1 MTAMPDGNVVESN
14 MGDLAPMDI
23 SATAA
28 DGSEDMYFV
37 VSDVPDG
44 AVLAVGVDENG
55 DIVQAGMNGGDGTWI
70 VSADEIGDLMILP
83 PEGVSG
89 GEGFDMTVTAVTVE
103 DDGAINFDSS
113 VSFNVTLDD
122 SYGED
127 GARTGASMEGG
138 GESTTV
144 VIADGDLPEGAM
156 LSEGVYNPVSETW
169 VMTGEEA
176 DALEILAPDDYDGGD
191 LEVPMTTVTTSD
203 SGEVSSDE
211 VSFDVDADE
220 LGVAENDAD
229 VTMIDG
235 GTGDDD
241 LTGTGGDDWMMGG
254 SGDDQLEG
262 GAGDDIFEGGAGDD
276 FMVGDAGNDLFIFG
290 MNEGSDFISGGAG
303 YTDVI
308 RMDGMTEDPVMG
320 LDDVGNWTITT
331 EDGYSYVPGEGADD
345 MDSIVFDEGDAAGT
359 ITLEDGT
366 EIDFDGIDKIMW

>member
-1 MTAMPDGNVVESN
+1 MPDGNVVESN